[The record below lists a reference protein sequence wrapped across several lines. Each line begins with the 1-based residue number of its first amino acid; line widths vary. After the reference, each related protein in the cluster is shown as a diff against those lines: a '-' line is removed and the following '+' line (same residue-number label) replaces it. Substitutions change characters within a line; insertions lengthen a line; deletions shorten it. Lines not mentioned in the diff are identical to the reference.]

1 MLRKIFICAALVTA
15 LLAAGCGGEEKIV
28 GTPDKAVLA
37 CAEIIMTG
45 DSENLSAA
53 GLSADDKNALR
64 LAVANSFIKSMKK
77 IAPLSEESAQALT
90 QIYFDK
96 LKGNVAF
103 KTTLK
108 SNGDKPVVELTTTPI
123 DQAATAKTS
132 AADNNEIIALVG
144 MVGKLK
150 ADGATEDQL
159 TSSPDVQKLAVSAL
173 TKYIDCIAFQPEKT
187 FEITCQKVSGADG
200 TAHWAPEDG
209 KALIDLLAGQ

>member
-15 LLAAGCGGEEKIV
+15 LIVTGCGEEKII

-45 DSENLSAA
+45 DSENLAAA
-53 GLSADDKNALR
+53 GFSADDKNALR
-64 LAVANSFIKSMKK
+64 QAVVNNFIKSMKK

-103 KTTLK
+103 KATLK
-108 SNGDKPVVELTTTPI
+108 SEGDKPVVELTTTPI

-132 AADNNEIIALVG
+132 AADNSEIIALVG

-173 TKYIDCIAFQPEKT
+173 TKYIDGVAFQPEKT

-209 KALIDLLAGQ
+209 KVLINLLAGQ

>member
-15 LLAAGCGGEEKIV
+15 LLAAGCGDDEKII

-45 DSENLSAA
+45 DSENLAAA

-64 LAVANSFIKSMKK
+64 KAVTNNFIKSMKK
-77 IAPLSEESAQALT
+77 IAPLSDETAQTLT
-90 QIYFDK
+90 QVFFDK
-96 LKGNVAF
+96 VKGKVAF

-108 SNGDKPVVELTTTPI
+108 KNSDNPVVELTTTPV
-123 DQAATAKTS
+123 DLTATARTS
-132 AADNNEIIALVG
+132 ATDNNEILALVG

-173 TKYIDCIAFQPEKT
+173 TKYIDGVAFQPEKT
-187 FEITCQKVSGADG
+187 FEVTCKKVAGSDG
-200 TAHWAPEDG
+200 TAHWEPEDV
-209 KALIDLLAGQ
+209 KVLIELLSGQ

>member
-1 MLRKIFICAALVTA
+1 MLRKIFICALLTA
-15 LLAAGCGGEEKIV
+15 LLVTGCGNEKII

-45 DSENLSAA
+45 DSENLATA
-53 GLSADDKNALR
+53 GYSADDKNALR
-64 LAVANSFIKSMKK
+64 QAVVNSCIKSMKK
-77 IAPLSEESAQALT
+77 IAPLSDETAQILAQA
-90 QIYFDK
+90 YFDR
-96 LKGNVAF
+96 LKGNVTF

-108 SNGDKPVVELTTTPI
+108 SDGEKPVVELTTTPI

-132 AADNNEIIALVG
+132 AADNSEIIALVG

-173 TKYIDCIAFQPEKT
+173 TKYINGVALQPEKT
-187 FEITCQKVSGADG
+187 FEVTCQKVSGDDG
-200 TAHWAPEDG
+200 TAHWEPEDG
-209 KALIDLLAGQ
+209 KALIDWLSVQ